1 MLKFGI
7 YNIDQLRKGNYRNFL
22 GGVKKISA
30 SLLSKINALPDAD
43 AYREKIFFELT
54 DDSGA
59 YKRTYEDR
67 FKDFDSH
74 VLELIEKNIRS
85 GEAIYFHDAGV
96 SSAKTAKDFFLKIKG
111 ICNDIEYFASDYDP
125 YIDVVEYR
133 GFTCIFSSANKEL
146 IEITRPPFVF
156 PAKRTESVK
165 FYPLNHLI
173 RKYLWKTLVP
183 KVTEKYAQG
192 ELKSVERICLFS
204 PDAIDLEKE
213 DHRFRLGQHNLLEPS
228 KLGKK
233 IHCFRAMNV
242 LMLGYF
248 VPDQIP
254 KILSEIHEALLPGG
268 LFILGSNQESN
279 TIVNGGVYRKTAS
292 GFELLWNSGEGASI
306 SNFIQAFDIG

>member
-1 MLKFGI
+1 M
-7 YNIDQLRKGNYRNFL
+7 
-22 GGVKKISA
+22 
-30 SLLSKINALPDAD
+30 
-43 AYREKIFFELT
+43 
-54 DDSGA
+54 
-59 YKRTYEDR
+59 
-67 FKDFDSH
+67 
-74 VLELIEKNIRS
+74 
-85 GEAIYFHDAGV
+85 
-96 SSAKTAKDFFLKIKG
+96 
-111 ICNDIEYFASDYDP
+111 
-125 YIDVVEYR
+125 
-133 GFTCIFSSANKEL
+133 
-146 IEITRPPFVF
+146 
-156 PAKRTESVK
+156 
-165 FYPLNHLI
+165 
-173 RKYLWKTLVP
+173 
-183 KVTEKYAQG
+183 
-192 ELKSVERICLFS
+192 FS